1 MKREEVFPSKYLKAS
16 DLGGK
21 PVVVTIKDAR
31 FEILKGT
38 DGKEQGKVVLYFNK
52 TKKTL
57 PLNRVNWDS
66 VADILG
72 DDTDDW
78 IGGKIELYPTT
89 TEMAGKTVPCIRV
102 RQPNGAL
109 SLKKAAP
116 PEEEPPPPSDN
127 DIRDEIP
134 F

>member
-1 MKREEVFPSKYLKAS
+1 MKREEVFPSKYLKAD
-16 DLGGK
+16 DLDGK
-21 PVVVTIKDAR
+21 AAVVTIKDAP

-52 TKKTL
+52 TKKAL
-57 PLNRVNWDS
+57 PLNRVNWDA

-72 DDTDDW
+72 DDTEDW
-78 IGGKIELYPTT
+78 PSGRIELYPTT

-102 RQPNGAL
+102 RKPNGAL
-109 SLKKAAP
+109 PLKKAAP
-116 PEEEPPPPSDN
+116 PEEDPPPPSDD

>member
-1 MKREEVFPSKYLKAS
+1 M
-16 DLGGK
+16 
-21 PVVVTIKDAR
+21 
-31 FEILKGT
+31 
-38 DGKEQGKVVLYFNK
+38 VLYFNK

-89 TEMAGKTVPCIRV
+89 TEMAGKTVPCVRV
-102 RQPNGAL
+102 RQTNGAL
-109 SLKKAAP
+109 PLKKAARRRRSRRRRP
-116 PEEEPPPPSDN
+116 TTTSAT
-127 DIRDEIP
+127 RSR
-134 F
+134 